1 MFQNEPT
8 ELHEPKTG
16 EDEWSPDQGSG
27 GRACN
32 WFLALSLGCGLLLSL
47 GLGLAAWAVV
57 GLDQRSRSLA
67 R

>member
-1 MFQNEPT
+1 MFQNLVPK
-8 ELHEPKTG
+8 LHEPKTG
-16 EDEWSPDQGSG
+16 EDEFSPDQSSG
-27 GRACN
+27 AGARN
-32 WFLALSLGCGLLLSL
+32 WSLALSLGFGLLLSL

>member
-1 MFQNEPT
+1 MFQNAAPQ
-8 ELHEPKTG
+8 LHEPKTG
-16 EDEWSPDQGSG
+16 EYDFSPDQGSG
-27 GRACN
+27 APARN
-32 WFLALSLGCGLLLSL
+32 WTLALSLGFGLLFSL